1 MRRIICP
8 NAKNC
13 TIYEYWIDQAG
24 GQRIG
29 IISESGEGTDRSYS
43 CLALDVY
50 NDRDLEG
57 GVVSDEEGH
66 LEMFITNGIEDVLP
80 EDHGQEQG
88 EPAGERRDL
97 ICRMRSTGSS

>member
-29 IISESGEGTDRSYS
+29 IISESGEGSDRSYS

-80 EDHGQEQG
+80 EDVTKNINFG
-88 EPAGERRDL
+88 R
-97 ICRMRSTGSS
+97 TGCANIVLLNKQ

>member
-24 GQRIG
+24 GKRIG
-29 IISESGEGTDRSYS
+29 IISESGEGSDRSYS

-50 NDRDLEG
+50 ND
-57 GVVSDEEGH
+57 
-66 LEMFITNGIEDVLP
+66 P
-80 EDHGQEQG
+80 
-88 EPAGERRDL
+88 
-97 ICRMRSTGSS
+97 